1 MSKFRQ
7 VVIVAAAAGSL
18 SAIGAGAGTAYADG
32 NSGHH
37 GKGLFRPYQECSP
50 QTLLDANVPVGVL
63 NTPETHGFS
72 CTQANTQANAFA
84 SAKG

>member
-50 QTLLDANVPVGVL
+50 QTFADTNLPFGVL
-63 NTPETHGFS
+63 NVPNTFGTNCAQFNHAFS
-72 CTQANTQANAFA
+72 
-84 SAKG
+84 K